1 MIRRMVLAVLGGMVL
16 SFNAYGQP
24 ACDALVSFLSDRA
37 VDVVCF
43 ESDDLTTNN
52 EDPPRPMPTTPPD
65 NSIAGR
71 PPFAFT
77 PRTDRAVI
85 SPDPPHRTPITRAV
99 PGIQVQGFF
108 ADDSRR
114 EARFVLR
121 FPNDW
126 NGRAVIAGASGTR
139 SEYNG
144 DFAWSDYVLQQGY
157 AYASQNKGILNLF
170 LSTAADPLACRL
182 NPDSALFAHPY
193 ALGPETAVRPERT
206 WTDWTDYI
214 VETARLA
221 RGAIRTH
228 YGRPPRYTYAVGTSN
243 GGYQVRRAIENAPEL
258 FSGGIDWEGTYIR
271 NILIDLPPAIR
282 NLPDYVASGYDPES
296 QAARNIRAA
305 GYPPDIFNAAGM
317 SLWKQYSD
325 SFWEFTQCLF
335 QKEFDFTYD
344 TYGAGPGNYDFHQRA
359 EITAVD
365 ERVSH
370 VQTTGQI
377 QRPLI
382 TLAGTLDALLPIQRH
397 ARVYAET
404 VRRHH
409 REGEHE
415 NAPQYRLY
423 EIQNGNHI
431 EFYKNR
437 PGIAF
442 DQLEFIQ
449 PHAQHAFDLLVS
461 HVEHHTRLPPDQC
474 VPRGGSIS
482 DHPSERGHCSRL
494 LVP

>member
-1 MIRRMVLAVLGGMVL
+1 MVLAVLGGMVL
-16 SFNAYGQP
+16 TFNAYGQP
-24 ACDALVSFLSDRA
+24 ACDALVTFLSDRA

-43 ESDDLTTNN
+43 ESEDLTTNN

-71 PPFAFT
+71 PAFAFT
-77 PRTDRAVI
+77 PRTDRTVI
-85 SPDPPHRTPITRAV
+85 SPDPPDRTPISRAV

-126 NGRAVIAGASGTR
+126 NGRAVVGGASGTR

-144 DFAWSDYVLQQGY
+144 DFAWSDYVLQEGY
-157 AYASQNKGILNLF
+157 AYASQNKGILNIF

-182 NPDSALFAHPY
+182 NPDSTIYAHPY
-193 ALGPETAVRPERT
+193 ALGPETAVRPER
-206 WTDWTDYI
+206 
-214 VETARLA
+214 
-221 RGAIRTH
+221 IRTH
-228 YGRPPRYTYAVGTSN
+228 YGRPPQYTYAVGTSN

-258 FSGGIDWEGTYIR
+258 FSGGIDWEGTYMR
-271 NILIDLPPAIR
+271 NLLIDLPPAIR
-282 NLPDYVASGYDPES
+282 NIPDYVASGYDPDS

-305 GYPPDIFNAAGM
+305 GYPPDIFNATGM
-317 SLWKQYSD
+317 SLWKLYSD
-325 SFWEFTQCLF
+325 SYWEYTQCLF
-335 QKEFDFTYD
+335 QKAWDFTYD
-344 TYGAGPGNYDFHQRA
+344 TYGAGAGNYDFHQRA

-365 ERVSH
+365 ERISH
-370 VQTTGQI
+370 VQTSGQI
-377 QRPLI
+377 KRPLI

-404 VRRHH
+404 VRRHL

-442 DQLEFIQ
+442 GQLEFIQ
-449 PHAQHAFDLLVS
+449 PHAQHAFDLLVN
-461 HVEHHTRLPPDQC
+461 HVEHHVRLPPDQC
-474 VPRGGSIS
+474 VPRGGSIA

>member
-1 MIRRMVLAVLGGMVL
+1 
-16 SFNAYGQP
+16 
-24 ACDALVSFLSDRA
+24 
-37 VDVVCF
+37 
-43 ESDDLTTNN
+43 
-52 EDPPRPMPTTPPD
+52 MPTTPPND
-65 NSIAGR
+65 SIAGR

-77 PRTDRAVI
+77 PRTDRTVI
-85 SPDPPHRTPITRAV
+85 SPDPPNRTPITRAV
-99 PGIQVQGFF
+99 PGIQVQGFY
-108 ADDSRR
+108 ADDVKR

-121 FPNDW
+121 LPNDW

-144 DFAWSDYVLQQGY
+144 DFAWSDYVLQRGY

-170 LSTAADPLACRL
+170 LTVAEDPLGCRL
-182 NPDSALFAHPY
+182 NPDSTVFAHGY
-193 ALGPETAVRPERT
+193 ALGPETAAHPERT
-206 WTDWTDYI
+206 WTDWTDYML
-214 VETARLA
+214 ETARLA
-221 RGAIRTH
+221 RGAIRLH
-228 YGRPPRYTYAVGTSN
+228 YGRLPQFTYAVGTSN

-271 NILIDLPPAIR
+271 NVLIDLPPAIH
-282 NLPDYVASGYDPES
+282 NLPDYVRSGYDPNS

-317 SLWKQYSD
+317 SLWKTYSD
-325 SFWEFTQCLF
+325 SYWEFTQCLF
-335 QKEFDFTYD
+335 QKAFDFTYD
-344 TYGAGPGNYDFHQRA
+344 TYGAGAGNYDFHQRA

-377 QRPLI
+377 KRPLI
-382 TLAGTLDALLPIQRH
+382 TLAGTLDALLPIQRQ

-404 VRRHH
+404 VRQHSGG
-409 REGEHE
+409 GE
-415 NAPQYRLY
+415 NGNGDGTGNGNGNGNGPQYRLY

-437 PGIAF
+437 PGF
-442 DQLEFIQ
+442 EFTQLEFIQ
-449 PHAQHAFDLLVS
+449 PHAQRAFDLLVS
-461 HVEHHTRLPPDQC
+461 HVEHHGRLPPDQC